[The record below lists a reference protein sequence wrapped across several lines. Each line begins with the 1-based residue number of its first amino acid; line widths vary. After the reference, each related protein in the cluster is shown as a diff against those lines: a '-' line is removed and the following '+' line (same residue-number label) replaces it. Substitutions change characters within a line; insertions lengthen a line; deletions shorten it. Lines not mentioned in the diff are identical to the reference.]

1 MFLLNNNCCAHPS
14 SGPLYSF
21 ITASTVLSWQCT
33 GHCQC
38 IHAHALRTLCWH
50 KPLCIVAKHAC
61 NRVFYFQYG
70 SIILPRLWAS
80 IGVTRSY
87 SSRPFLCALAI
98 VYVGGILSPAY
109 QSTLGAEHVKVY
121 PCSQAP
127 SHHPVSDCL
136 QYIQKKTWSIF
147 TYCKQSKYIR
157 VYFRISCTA
166 VNDLGG
172 WTHWRHM
179 C

>member
-98 VYVGGILSPAY
+98 VCWGYTFSSLS
-109 QSTLGAEHVKVY
+109 
-121 PCSQAP
+121 
-127 SHHPVSDCL
+127 
-136 QYIQKKTWSIF
+136 
-147 TYCKQSKYIR
+147 
-157 VYFRISCTA
+157 
-166 VNDLGG
+166 VNPGG
-172 WTHWRHM
+172 WTRGGVPLFPGTFPPSSFWLLAVYPKKNLIHLYILQAIKIYTGIL
-179 C
+179 